1 MVVAGGVED
10 QIAEQFTVVALMILM
25 LRSWTRIRG
34 RVRAWVRP
42 TPMWC
47 RRPATR
53 NVTEPASSTRSQLD
67 AVVGVG
73 AGAGVCF
80 GSGLLDRGGGGSVG
94 Q

>member
-1 MVVAGGVED
+1 LVVAGGVED
-10 QIAEQFTVVALMILM
+10 QIAEQFTVAALMILM

-67 AVVGVG
+67 AVVSVG

-80 GSGLLDRGGGGSVG
+80 GSGLVDRGGGGSVG